1 MARNEEKAMSML
13 NRWVTQKQNLG
24 KDIRDSNTYVKIP
37 ADPKS
42 VKSLYEADKFR
53 QRIIG
58 GIIKRVSEI
67 QNAALHESKIKE
79 LNDQIN
85 E

>member
-24 KDIRDSNTYVKIP
+24 KDIRESNTYVKIP

-53 QRIIG
+53 
-58 GIIKRVSEI
+58 
-67 QNAALHESKIKE
+67 
-79 LNDQIN
+79 
-85 E
+85 